1 MNNEKDES
9 INNVLI
15 RFGVNCGQKRENGGD
30 FASNKYFF
38 CDKVEFIKKCAN
50 MNTVDMI
57 LSKIDIVNYGYE
69 MLNYNLN
76 VNLLLDDIIIRL
88 GDVYEYC

>member
-1 MNNEKDES
+1 
-9 INNVLI
+9 
-15 RFGVNCGQKRENGGD
+15 
-30 FASNKYFF
+30 
-38 CDKVEFIKKCAN
+38 

-88 GDVYEYC
+88 GDVCEYC